1 MAEWSRETPWRQGYA
16 LTDETVEKFAL
27 RDARA
32 PEVTLVVVIS
42 HDCDLA
48 ASPDKEPEV
57 ELIVGRLIEKAD
69 GNFTHAKTPRVLH
82 IEFATPDGGKFVELS
97 ATKKVRVAKSDFAGH
112 EPRREFQL
120 GPTEQS
126 ILQRWLGARYRRAA
140 FPDAFEKRLNE
151 SGASARL
158 TKILKPAGKHICAIF
173 FDVDGGK
180 EVQRNDPNDSYAL
193 TIVLL
198 YTSQPN
204 SAESEAVA
212 LKVREQIESVFKEL
226 FFDRDN
232 SWRDIELLECMVM
245 SDEALTYA
253 QSGLLKQWRLEHL
266 SLREDPEDPMIQE

>member
-1 MAEWSRETPWRQGYA
+1 MAEWSRETPWRQGCA

-32 PEVTLVVVIS
+32 PETTVVVVIS

-48 ASPDKEPEV
+48 ASTDKEPEV
-57 ELIVGRLIEKAD
+57 ELIVGRQIEKAD

-97 ATKKVRVAKSDFAGH
+97 ATRKVRVAKSDFAGH

-151 SGASARL
+151 SGASTRL

-173 FDVDGGK
+173 FDVDDGN
-180 EVQRNDPNDSYAL
+180 EVQRIEANDTYAL
-193 TIVLL
+193 AIVLL
-198 YTSQPN
+198 YASQPN
-204 SAESEAVA
+204 SRESEAVA
-212 LKVREQIESVFKEL
+212 LQVGEQIESAFKEL
-226 FFDRDN
+226 FFNENN
-232 SWRDIELLECMVM
+232 SWRDIELLECRVM

-253 QSGLLKQWRLEHL
+253 QSVLLRQWRLEHL
-266 SLREDPEDPMIQE
+266 SLRKDPEDPMMQE

>member
-1 MAEWSRETPWRQGYA
+1 MAEWSRETPWRQGCV

-32 PEVTLVVVIS
+32 PESTLVVVVS

-48 ASPDKEPEV
+48 ASPDKEPEI
-57 ELIVGRLIEKAD
+57 ELIVGRQIEKAD

-97 ATKKVRVAKSDFAGH
+97 ATKKVRVAKSDFADN

-126 ILQRWLGARYRRAA
+126 ILQHWLAARYHRAA
-140 FPDAFEKRLNE
+140 FPDAFVKRLNE
-151 SGASARL
+151 SDASARL
-158 TKILKPAGKHICAIF
+158 TKILKPAGKHIRAVF
-173 FDVDGGK
+173 FDVDDGN
-180 EVQRNDPNDSYAL
+180 EVQRNEPNDSYAL
-193 TIVLL
+193 RIVLL

-204 SAESEAVA
+204 SLESEAVA
-212 LKVREQIESVFKEL
+212 LKVRDQIESAFEEL
-226 FFDRDN
+226 FLNKDN

-245 SDEALTYA
+245 SDQALTYA
-253 QSGLLKQWRLEHL
+253 QSVLLKQWRLEHL

>member
-1 MAEWSRETPWRQGYA
+1 MAEWSRGTPWRQGCV

-32 PEVTLVVVIS
+32 PEATLVVVVS

-48 ASPDKEPEV
+48 ASPDKEPEI
-57 ELIVGRLIEKAD
+57 ELIVGRQIEKAD

-97 ATKKVRVAKSDFAGH
+97 ATNKVRVAKSDFADH

-120 GPTEQS
+120 RPTEQS

-173 FDVDGGK
+173 FDVDDGN
-180 EVQRNDPNDSYAL
+180 EVQRNEPNDSYAL

-204 SAESEAVA
+204 GPESEAVA

-226 FFDRDN
+226 FFDKDN

-245 SDEALTYA
+245 SDQALTYA
-253 QSGLLKQWRLEHL
+253 QSVLLKQWRLEHL
-266 SLREDPEDPMIQE
+266 SLREDPEHPMIQE

>member
-97 ATKKVRVAKSDFAGH
+97 ATRKVRVAKSDFAGH

-151 SGASARL
+151 SGASTRL

-173 FDVDGGK
+173 FDVDDGN
-180 EVQRNDPNDSYAL
+180 EVQRIEANDTYAL
-193 TIVLL
+193 AIVLL
-198 YTSQPN
+198 YASQPN
-204 SAESEAVA
+204 SRESEAVA
-212 LKVREQIESVFKEL
+212 LQVGEQIESAFKEL
-226 FFDRDN
+226 FFNENN
-232 SWRDIELLECMVM
+232 SWRDIELLECRVM

-253 QSGLLKQWRLEHL
+253 QSVLLRQWRLEHL
-266 SLREDPEDPMIQE
+266 SLRKDPEDPMMQE

>member
-1 MAEWSRETPWRQGYA
+1 MAEWSRETPWRQGCA

-32 PEVTLVVVIS
+32 PELTLVVVVS

-48 ASPDKEPEV
+48 ASPDKEPEI
-57 ELIVGRLIEKAD
+57 ELIVGRQIEKAD

-82 IEFATPDGGKFVELS
+82 IEFATPVGGKFVELS
-97 ATKKVRVAKSDFAGH
+97 ATKKVRVAKSDFADH

-158 TKILKPAGKHICAIF
+158 TKILRPAGKHICAIF
-173 FDVDGGK
+173 FDVDDGN
-180 EVQRNDPNDSYAL
+180 EVQRNEPNDCYTL

-204 SAESEAVA
+204 SHESEAVA
-212 LKVREQIESVFKEL
+212 LKVREQIESLFKEL
-226 FFDRDN
+226 FLNKEN
-232 SWRDIELLECMVM
+232 SWRDIELLECMIM
-245 SDEALTYA
+245 SDQALTYA
-253 QSGLLKQWRLEHL
+253 QSVLLKQWRLEHL

>member
-1 MAEWSRETPWRQGYA
+1 MAEWSRETPWRQGCA

-27 RDARA
+27 RDPRA
-32 PEVTLVVVIS
+32 PELTLVVVIS

-82 IEFATPDGGKFVELS
+82 IEFATPDGGNFVELS

-173 FDVDGGK
+173 FDVDDGN

-226 FFDRDN
+226 FFNRDN

-245 SDEALTYA
+245 SDQALTYA